1 MDFAIEKQN
10 GLMRTGVIKTPHG
23 VIETPAFVVAG
34 TRAAVKALTV
44 AEVATLG
51 GQAILANTYHL
62 LLQPGVD
69 LIEKA
74 GGLAQFM
81 GFLGPTFTDSGG
93 FQIMS
98 LPKVRVTG
106 EGVIFRSHIDGREL
120 RMTPEIS
127 MEAQR
132 KIGAD
137 IHMAFDLPVGYDG
150 EADFAKTKHA
160 LTTTHAWALRCLEAH
175 QGKSFAGQALYGVV
189 QGGKFAELRKQSADF
204 FAALPFFGYGI
215 GSIYNAKEAE
225 GLLKIMHQILPA
237 ERPRHLLG
245 MGAEPVDLFVG
256 VENGVDTFDC
266 VAPTRQARNGAL
278 YTLDGR
284 INIKNAKY
292 REDFAPIDAE
302 CNCYCCKNYNRAYL
316 RHLFQTG
323 ELLGLTLASIHN
335 EYFVVQLVQ
344 KIRESIQNHTFF
356 ELKTSFLQRYYDKI
370 SS

>member
-1 MDFAIEKQN
+1 MKFLIEKQV

-23 VIETPAFVVAG
+23 EIKTPAFVVAG

-44 AEVATLG
+44 PEVLALG

-62 LLQPGVD
+62 MLQPGVD

-81 GFLGPTFTDSGG
+81 GFSGATFTDSGG

-98 LPKVRVTG
+98 LPKAKVMKD
-106 EGVIFRSHIDGREL
+106 GVMFRSHIDGREML
-120 RMTPEIS
+120 MTPEIS
-127 MEAQR
+127 MDAQR

-137 IHMAFDLPVGYDG
+137 LHMAFDLPVGYDG
-150 EADFAKTKHA
+150 EADFSKTKQA
-160 LTTTHAWALRCLEAH
+160 LSTTHAWATKCLEAH
-175 QGKSFAGQALYGVV
+175 QGEKFAKQALYGVV
-189 QGGKFAELRKQSADF
+189 QGGKFTELRKESAEF
-204 FAALPFFGYGI
+204 FDALPFFGYGI
-215 GSIYNAKEAE
+215 GSIYNAREAAE
-225 GLLKIMHQILPA
+225 LLGAMSQILSP

-245 MGAEPVDLFVG
+245 MGAEPLDLFVG
-256 VENGVDTFDC
+256 VENGMDTFDC

-278 YTLDGR
+278 YTFDGR

-292 REDFAPIDAE
+292 REDFSPIDEA
-302 CNCYCCKNYNRAYL
+302 CDCYCCKNYNKAYM

-335 EYFVVQLVQ
+335 EHFVVQLVK
-344 KIRESIQNHTFF
+344 KIRASIENNTFLM
-356 ELKTSFLQRYYDKI
+356 LKNSFLKRYYGKI
-370 SS
+370 TP